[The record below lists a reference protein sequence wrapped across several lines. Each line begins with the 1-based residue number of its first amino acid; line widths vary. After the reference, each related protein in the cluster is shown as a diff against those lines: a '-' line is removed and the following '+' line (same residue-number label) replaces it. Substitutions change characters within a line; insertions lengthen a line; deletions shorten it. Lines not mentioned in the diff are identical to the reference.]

1 MIKFITSNGSL
12 EIKSGDTVLLLTPM
26 SNLAFTSL
34 DLYNDIP
41 RITLYNANVGINETL
56 FTANLSQ
63 VADNDGNFFTV
74 DSFLTYASL
83 NFGMT
88 MTESSTPSSGTSD
101 SLIHK
106 FPIKN
111 GQTIVENTFV
121 QLDNNGE
128 IFNIESSG
136 SIPLQ
141 FPVGSSYEYS
151 TTYASNNNGADNLIK
166 FVDDRENF
174 IMFFSDRNFFNNSY
188 NGMFMG
194 GSVDALG
201 NYDIKNEPVKAN
213 DGKNISFDIDQT
225 TFGQSTIKGI
235 CTFSTQASN
244 TLFGNTF
251 EYVVATQVFTFGQV
265 QEVAQNMGG
274 NTFGRALVNIGSNK
288 YLSTG
293 GGYGIDEEVFVLT
306 VSGNVITKQTP
317 TILPSNQGMG
327 TFIKISNDKV
337 ISIRKSMTYKSEA
350 QVLNISGN
358 DITLGTLSASTWN
371 EYGYTYATQV
381 LNSNNQFYV
390 YNQSSG
396 GGAGSIRQQTYD
408 SATDTITFDD
418 ANMQLTEG
426 IQPTDMFFNLA
437 SEQVIISGAGQN
449 TGVPMV
455 VVMQFGKNIVN
466 STLGI
471 ASNYYVGAGMNSF
484 GEFVFNWNQDGNSAI
499 KKATTSYGRVGDIVS
514 NLDYAGLIGVAT
526 DSVGNVK
533 ISGSVVTDS
542 NLTLAINQDVY
553 VGGQGTVST
562 TYSNTSSVI
571 GYSISATSYILNINK

>member
-1 MIKFITSNGSL
+1 MIKFITNGGSL
-12 EIKSGDTVLLLTPM
+12 EVKNVGEAVLLFIPM
-26 SNLAFTSL
+26 KNIAFTSL
-34 DLYNDIP
+34 ELYEDIPTISLYNI
-41 RITLYNANVGINETL
+41 NVGLNERL
-56 FTANLSQ
+56 FSAPLSQ

-88 MTESSTPSSGTSD
+88 PTESSTPSSGTSD

-151 TTYASNNNGADNLIK
+151 TTFAPENTSSDNLVK

-174 IMFFSDRNFFNNSY
+174 IMFFSNRNSNNLY
-188 NGMFMG
+188 DGMFVG

-201 NYDIKNEPVKAN
+201 NYDIKNEPVDAN
-213 DGKNISFDIDQT
+213 DGKFINFDIDQT
-225 TFGQSTIKGI
+225 TFGQSTVKGL
-235 CTFSTQASN
+235 CTFSTQNSQN
-244 TLFGNTF
+244 LWGNTF

-265 QEVAQNMGG
+265 QQIAPNMGG
-274 NTFGRALVNIGSNK
+274 NQYGKALVNIGSNK
-288 YLSTG
+288 YLSEG
-293 GGYGIDEEVFVLT
+293 GQYNMDEEVFVLT

-317 TILPSNQGMG
+317 TILPNNNGAG

-337 ISIRKSMTYKSEA
+337 ISIRKSQNYKIEA

-358 DITLGTLSASTWN
+358 DITLGTLSESTWN
-371 EYGYTYATQV
+371 EYGNMYATQV
-381 LNSNNQFYV
+381 LNSNNQFYL
-390 YNQSSG
+390 YNQSGS

-426 IQPTDMFFNLA
+426 IQPSDMFFNLA

-455 VVMQFGKNIVN
+455 VVMQFGKNIIN

-471 ASNYYVGAGMNSF
+471 ASNYYVGSGMNSF
-484 GEFVFNWNQDGNSAI
+484 GEFVFNWNQDSNSAN
-499 KKATTSYGRVGDIVS
+499 KKATTSYGRVGDIIS
-514 NLDYAGLIGVAT
+514 NLDYMGLIGVAT
-526 DSVGNVK
+526 DGIGNVK

-553 VGGQGTVST
+553 VSGQGTIST
-562 TYSNTSSVI
+562 TFSNTSSVI